1 MFRFYLVVLTDLIIV
16 YLRISLCLRQPN
28 YKPRRRTVST
38 SRYDRLVRNMDEDPA
53 LEGEDV
59 VYGAEI
65 ITAPGGVDPDTVLL
79 VTEEQVTARPI
90 AGMEAESALE
100 FTMDMDDIEEV
111 ECEGMFADSVSIGTG
126 QERYTISAQGMD
138 AVDFTCAVVEQS
150 NLKNRCER
158 LGFGRTRFTVCKW
171 STCLGCALILV
182 GIGFSVTMIGILV
195 GLPFIGIG
203 ASLLVA
209 AFAYKK
215 LGEMMEDNV
224 WTREDVGPSA
234 I

>member
-1 MFRFYLVVLTDLIIV
+1 M
-16 YLRISLCLRQPN
+16 
-28 YKPRRRTVST
+28 ST
-38 SRYDRLVRNMDEDPA
+38 SGYSRLVRNMDGDPA

-65 ITAPGGVDPDTVLL
+65 ITAPEGVDPDTVLL
-79 VTEEQVTARPI
+79 VTDEQVIARPM
-90 AGMEAESALE
+90 AGMEAESRLE
-100 FTMDMDDIEEV
+100 FAMDVGDIEEV
-111 ECEGMFADSVSIGTG
+111 ECEGMFADTVSLGTG
-126 QERYTISAQGMD
+126 HERYTITAQGMD
-138 AVDFTCAVVEQS
+138 AVEFTCAVVEES
-150 NLKNRCER
+150 DLKNRCER

-203 ASLLVA
+203 ASLLLV

-215 LGEMMEDNV
+215 IGEMMEDNV
-224 WTREDVGPSA
+224 WTREDIEPNAV
-234 I
+234 